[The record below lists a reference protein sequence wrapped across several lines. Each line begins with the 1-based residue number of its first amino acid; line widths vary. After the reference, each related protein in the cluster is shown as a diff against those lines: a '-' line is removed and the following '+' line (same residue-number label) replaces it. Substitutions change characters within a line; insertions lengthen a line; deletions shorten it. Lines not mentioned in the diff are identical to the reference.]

1 MIGMVWFIIEYG
13 FFNKKQHN
21 IEDIFELDD
30 WGKFYLLKDSTTWKQ
45 QQQQQQQHIY
55 KKHSKEHTLLRFK
68 GV

>member
-1 MIGMVWFIIEYG
+1 MIGMVCFIIENG

-21 IEDIFELDD
+21 KEDIFELDD
-30 WGKFYLLKDSTTWKQ
+30 WGKLHLYLFYLLKDSTTWK
-45 QQQQQQQHIY
+45 QQQHIY